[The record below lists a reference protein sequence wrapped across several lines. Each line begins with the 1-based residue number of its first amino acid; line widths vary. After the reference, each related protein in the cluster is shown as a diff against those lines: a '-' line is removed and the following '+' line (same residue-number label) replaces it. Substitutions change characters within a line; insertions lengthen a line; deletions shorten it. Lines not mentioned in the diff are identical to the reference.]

1 MQVPGATVGVIA
13 PPRWPQP
20 DHGASPSDR
29 AWTGNDGKHH
39 YDAVQSTIVNRT
51 HCPARRLVEPG
62 PSTAQVLELMELAAA
77 APDHGLLTPWRF
89 VLVPSQARA
98 PLGDAFVAALLQR
111 DPSATLEQL
120 DRAREKALHA
130 PVLLLAVAVNR
141 SPMAGITSCERL
153 VSLGAAIQNVLLGAT
168 AQRWGTSLAS
178 GQAMNSDAV
187 RSLFSLSDVEE
198 AVCFIAIGTVQKSKP
213 RPKPRPDLSSY
224 FTQLRVVP
232 TR

>member
-1 MQVPGATVGVIA
+1 MRTPSEGQGLGVSNWLGQPASLESPAGSERSGDGA
-13 PPRWPQP
+13 
-20 DHGASPSDR
+20 
-29 AWTGNDGKHH
+29 KHH
-39 YDAVQSTIVNRT
+39 FEVLHKTIVQRSNSA
-51 HCPARRLVEPG
+51 ARRLVHPG
-62 PSTAQVLELMELAAA
+62 PSAAQLLELMELASA
-77 APDHGLLTPWRF
+77 APDHGQLTPWRF
-89 VLVPSQARA
+89 ILVPAHARA
-98 PLGDAFVAALLQR
+98 WLGEAFASALLQR

-141 SPMAGITSCERL
+141 SPMAGITSCGRL